1 MRAVFGSDIVSTRS
15 RRLIAD
21 VVALQAGPA
30 KTLKI
35 DKYRCAPLSF
45 SSSDLKF

>member
-1 MRAVFGSDIVSTRS
+1 MDV
-15 RRLIAD
+15 LIG
-21 VVALQAGPA
+21 VQAGPA